1 MAQLTLSG
9 LVRTSDLP
17 VAAKTGSPAR
27 RRLGV
32 MSRQLPRCDRW
43 TVGWTRDSV
52 EACCVPLRAAARG
65 GCARCP
71 KRCATKRRFSTE
83 SLLLPTSPPPSPGC
97 RPQDPPSWA
106 PWESMGLMMAGGRQA
121 TGGDAASS
129 VAAPSPTAL
138 RRPSR
143 GSGRRGRARA
153 ARLQGRDSLRAR
165 FSRDRGR
172 RRGVA
177 TATRPP
183 SRRVGGRAASWP
195 QCHRTSAPVA
205 RPGTLRVLLA
215 LPGPPY
221 SPIVV
226 GPKLSRAHPRR
237 RSESFR
243 DDPSRFKSD
252 RQIAPL
258 C

>member
-1 MAQLTLSG
+1 MPAAPRAQALRDEAPLQYRPRHRPRPG
-9 LVRTSDLP
+9 
-17 VAAKTGSPAR
+17 VAPKAPHHGHHGS
-27 RRLGV
+27 
-32 MSRQLPRCDRW
+32 
-43 TVGWTRDSV
+43 
-52 EACCVPLRAAARG
+52 
-65 GCARCP
+65 
-71 KRCATKRRFSTE
+71 
-83 SLLLPTSPPPSPGC
+83 
-97 RPQDPPSWA
+97 
-106 PWESMGLMMAGGRQA
+106 LMMAGGRQA

-129 VAAPSPTAL
+129 VASPSPTAP
-138 RRPSR
+138 RRLSR

-183 SRRVGGRAASWP
+183 SRRVGGRAASWL
-195 QCHRTSAPVA
+195 QCHRTAAPVA
-205 RPGTLRVLLA
+205 RPGTLRVSLA